1 VAQCAAP
8 ALMPSR
14 EGAAMSEIVSKP
26 LRRRL
31 LAGGAGALAL
41 SGLGRGAAAAADAV
55 DLPMVNGHRNLVA
68 FPEKRPLIVLTS
80 RPPQLETP
88 FEVFNEGLFTPNDA
102 FVRYHNAGIPTAID
116 GDKHVIRIGGN
127 AVGKPFELTMAE
139 LRTQFKPVEVIAV
152 NQCSGNSRGLFA
164 PRVTGGQ
171 LANGAMGNAR
181 WLGVPLKDVLARA
194 EAKNSARQVTFDGL
208 DQALF
213 GGGDFVKSLDI
224 GHAMDGEVMIA
235 WQMNG
240 AELPMLNGYPVRLVV
255 PGYYGTYW
263 VKHLSEIQVIDS
275 VYEGF
280 WMKPAYRVPDNDCAC
295 IEPGTAPAATRPIG
309 RFTVRSFIT
318 SIQNGARVNAGRSLA
333 VRGIAFDGGQGI
345 REVAYSTDGGQSW
358 RPATLGQELG
368 RYSFREFTF
377 GFAPDKGE
385 HDLRVRAW
393 NRSGQSQPMDPL
405 WQPAGYMRNVVES
418 IKITAA

>member
-1 VAQCAAP
+1 
-8 ALMPSR
+8 
-14 EGAAMSEIVSKP
+14 MSEIVSKP

-41 SGLGRGAAAAADAV
+41 GGLGRGAAAAADAV

-88 FEVFNEGLFTPNDA
+88 FEVFNEGLITPNDA
-102 FVRYHNAGIPTAID
+102 FFVRYHNAGIPTAID

-127 AVGKPFELTMAE
+127 AAGKPFELTMAE

-194 EAKNSARQVTFDGL
+194 EVKNSARQVTFDGL

-224 GHAMDGEVMIA
+224 GHAMDGEVMLA

-295 IEPGTAPAATRPIG
+295 IEPGTTPAATRPIG

-318 SIQNGARVNAGRSLA
+318 SIARRRARERWPRAGGARHRVRRRPGHPRSRLLHRRWTELARRDAGPGSRALLVSRVH
-333 VRGIAFDGGQGI
+333 VRLRAGQG
-345 REVAYSTDGGQSW
+345 RA
-358 RPATLGQELG
+358 RPARARLEPLGPEPADG
-368 RYSFREFTF
+368 RRCGS
-377 GFAPDKGE
+377 P
-385 HDLRVRAW
+385 RATCATW
-393 NRSGQSQPMDPL
+393 SSRSRSSPPEE
-405 WQPAGYMRNVVES
+405 PP
-418 IKITAA
+418 